1 MTAIEIM
8 SLKKLSIP
16 DRILLLKEL
25 GHGSD
30 GIYVLDKNGK
40 FLIDEYINQPVK
52 INNMLI
58 LEGSTLILDNNP
70 LSIASYLED
79 HPDVK
84 L

>member
-1 MTAIEIM
+1 MIEKI
-8 SLKKLSIP
+8 SLKGLSP
-16 DRILLLKEL
+16 EERILLLKEL
-25 GHGSD
+25 GYGSD
-30 GIYVLDKNGK
+30 GTYVLDEQGK
-40 FLIDEYINQPVK
+40 ILIDKYVNQPVK

-79 HPDVK
+79 YPDAN